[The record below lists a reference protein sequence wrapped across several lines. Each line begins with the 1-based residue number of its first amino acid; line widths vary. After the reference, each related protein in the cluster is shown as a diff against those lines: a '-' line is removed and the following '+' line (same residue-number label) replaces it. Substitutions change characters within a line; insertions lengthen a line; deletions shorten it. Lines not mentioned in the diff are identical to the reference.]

1 MVVDEAF
8 FSTEQ
13 VFYCHY
19 CQCTLIF
26 ILILINI
33 SRSLLIYRRHLITNM
48 ITSILS
54 CNRDE
59 TTRWQC
65 ERSATRWSL
74 LLGESSLLPVSRTR
88 RFKELSTMNMDKGAV
103 KTFSFRTIRADH
115 RGGETHPKRSRH
127 IMEDGRDEQT
137 GQVHIVA
144 YIYL

>member
-13 VFYCHY
+13 VSLHQYL
-19 CQCTLIF
+19 QCTLIF
-26 ILILINI
+26 ILLMIII
-33 SRSLLIYRRHLITNM
+33 VHLITNM

-59 TTRWQC
+59 TTQWQC

-74 LLGESSLLPVSRTR
+74 LQGESSLLQVSRTMIIV
-88 RFKELSTMNMDKGAV
+88 ELSTMTIYMHKEAV
-103 KTFSFRTIRADH
+103 KMLSFRTVRADH

-127 IMEDGRDEQT
+127 LMEDGRDEQA
-137 GQVHIVA
+137 GQVHIVV
-144 YIYL
+144 YENS